1 MLQTIQK
8 LILKAGLSRFT
19 NPSCYK
25 DVLDEVVRQLQAL
38 LVETGEG
45 PPRQNVSASG
55 QVVWVLLVGQEVCR
69 NLVSL

>member
-45 PPRQNVSASG
+45 PPRQNVSGS
-55 QVVWVLLVGQEVCR
+55 GQEV
-69 NLVSL
+69 LVHFVSCKVRRSFVAL